1 MDLSPLLASP
11 VPAFKDLVFGQR
23 PPGLLVWDSMAS
35 VDLIEAPPYCGLGGI
50 AMDAS
55 PTLRLA
61 RSLPPDRHWDR
72 RLLIAAIPLIE
83 TPLGKDGKDEDVLPV
98 VRISGAITNE
108 DRAFGA
114 SLSYAISMKFNE
126 EGFPRTRRLEV
137 NIDNKA

>member
-1 MDLSPLLASP
+1 MPVSP
-11 VPAFKDLVFGQR
+11 FKDLIVDQR
-23 PPGLLVWDSMAS
+23 PTGLLVWDSMAS
-35 VDLIEAPPYCGLGGI
+35 VDVFDAPLQCGIGGI
-50 AMDAS
+50 TAEAS

-72 RLLIAAIPLIE
+72 RLLIAAIPLLE
-83 TPLGKDGKDEDVLPV
+83 TPCGVGGKDADVLPV

-126 EGFPRTRRLEV
+126 EGLPKTRRLEV
-137 NIDNKA
+137 CSRNFLSSGGSAK

>member
-1 MDLSPLLASP
+1 MPVSP
-11 VPAFKDLVFGQR
+11 FKDLIFDQR
-23 PPGLLVWDSMAS
+23 PLGQLVWDSMAS
-35 VDLIEAPPYCGLGGI
+35 VDLIDAPLHCGIGGVI
-50 AMDAS
+50 MEAS

-83 TPLGKDGKDEDVLPV
+83 TPCGPGGKDEDVLPV
-98 VRISGAITNE
+98 VRITGTITNE

-126 EGFPRTRRLEV
+126 EGLPSTRRMEV
-137 NIDNKA
+137 GTYD